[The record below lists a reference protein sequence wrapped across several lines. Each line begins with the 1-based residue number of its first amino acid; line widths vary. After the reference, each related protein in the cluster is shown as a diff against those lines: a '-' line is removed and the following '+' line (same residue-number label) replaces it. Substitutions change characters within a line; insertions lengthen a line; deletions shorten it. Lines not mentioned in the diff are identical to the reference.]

1 MLANKIFA
9 SVANWI
15 NQNENDGFQSES
27 ETSNAYHFKM
37 SCTVKLIQGFENLT
51 MK

>member
-15 NQNENDGFQSES
+15 NQNENDGFQSQDV
-27 ETSNAYHFKM
+27 
-37 SCTVKLIQGFENLT
+37 TVTL
-51 MK
+51 